1 MTSGL
6 TSTAYPGA
14 NPGRGSLTS
23 EPDRF
28 SEAAWDLLLAS
39 QDQARR
45 WRHGQLDVEH
55 LMQVLFSDPGYGAWI
70 DPLPLQPERLLDRLD
85 AFCADQPGGSGAQLF
100 IGDALEELLEAAD
113 RRRASWGSRWLDVP
127 HLLLAL
133 LDEPR
138 CGASLLA
145 AEGLS
150 EELLLRQL
158 RSAGGSSERR
168 GPDPTPPRALSQPS
182 LPPRSPEPARRPE
195 GAPAGERG
203 RQPAD
208 DWIDTPDGGG
218 APRSGRPSGAGPVR
232 APVGSGPGSA
242 GGPALGASLSRPG
255 ASAWASSSAPALA
268 AFTAPA
274 SAPGSGLEPGAA
286 QGLRLERE
294 PGALEAYG
302 RDLTTAARAG
312 ELDPVIGRDTEIRR
326 LIQVLSRR
334 SKNNPV
340 LIGEP
345 GVGKT
350 AIAELLAQRI
360 VAGEVPDSLKGQRLI
375 ALDLGALIAGAKF
388 RGQFEERLRSV
399 LMEVAASE
407 ATESG
412 AGVIL
417 FIDELHTVVSSDR
430 SSADAGSILKPVL
443 ARGDLRCIGA
453 TTAEDYRRTVEK
465 DPALNR
471 RFQQVLIKEP
481 GREVSIEILRGLK
494 ERYELH
500 HGVTITDG
508 AVVAATQL
516 ADRYISDRC
525 LPDSAIDLIDE
536 AAAQLKMEATSKP
549 RLVEE
554 AEAELRRV
562 ELALLAAE
570 AAPMAER
577 RQLQEQ
583 RQLAI
588 ETLQDLQQ
596 RWQAERAQQAEW
608 RQLLVDDGEL
618 RQAIAEAERDGDL
631 EEAARLEYGQ
641 LHGVQQ
647 RRLDLEQELQAD
659 RASGLSLLR
668 EQVEAD
674 DIADVVARWTGI
686 PVQRLLAGERQ
697 KLLELEQRLA
707 ERVIGQP
714 EAVAAAAA
722 AIRRAR
728 AGMKD
733 PRRPV
738 GSFLFL
744 GPTGVGKTELAK
756 ALAAALFD
764 EEEAL
769 VRLDMSEFMERN
781 AVARLLGAPP
791 GYVGYEEGGQLT
803 EAVRRRPYAVVLLD
817 EVEKAH
823 PDVFNILLQVL
834 DDGRLSDSQGRTVD
848 FRHTVVV
855 MTSNLASRA
864 ILESARA
871 ASGSEPPSAQEQAE
885 RDAALGEAVD
895 RALAQQ
901 FRPELLN
908 RIDEVIRF
916 RPLRPEDLARIVR
929 LQLAELAALLR
940 EQQLEL
946 QVDEAVVARLARQG
960 YEPEYGA
967 RPLRRL
973 LRRSL
978 ENPLATEL
986 LEERYRGFWGVR
998 VSEAPGDDRGLEPLQ
1013 FTPLVDPL
1021 PQALETHADGLDDWA
1036 GAGAG
1041 DGSAAGGAGGWD
1053 ADPVG

>member
-1 MTSGL
+1 MRPDTL
-6 TSTAYPGA
+6 TA
-14 NPGRGSLTS
+14 

-28 SEAAWDLLLAS
+28 SDAAWDLLLAS
-39 QDQARR
+39 QEQARR
-45 WRHGQLDVEH
+45 WRHADMDVEH
-55 LMQVLFSDPGYGAWI
+55 LLQVLFSDARYASWI
-70 DPLPLQPERLLDRLD
+70 DPLPLDPEALLDQLD
-85 AFCADQPGGSGAQLF
+85 DVCADQPTSSSRELY
-100 IGDALEELLEAAD
+100 IGEALEELLDGAERCREAAGARLID
-113 RRRASWGSRWLDVP
+113 IP
-127 HLLLAL
+127 QILLAL

-138 CGASLLA
+138 LGRRLLA
-145 AEGLS
+145 DQGLS
-150 EELLLRQL
+150 EDLLRRQQ
-158 RSAGGSSERR
+158 RSERPAPPAAEPVR
-168 GPDPTPPRALSQPS
+168 RAPEPRAAQQTSDS
-182 LPPRSPEPARRPE
+182 
-195 GAPAGERG
+195 
-203 RQPAD
+203 
-208 DWIDTPDGGG
+208 WIDRG
-218 APRSGRPSGAGPVR
+218 A
-232 APVGSGPGSA
+232 
-242 GGPALGASLSRPG
+242 
-255 ASAWASSSAPALA
+255 SSAPAGPS
-268 AFTAPA
+268 APA
-274 SAPGSGLEPGAA
+274 AAPRPPAAEAESDSALTLE
-286 QGLRLERE
+286 QE
-294 PGALEAYG
+294 PSALDQFG
-302 RDLTTAARAG
+302 RDLTAAARAG

-326 LIQVLSRR
+326 LMQVLSRR
-334 SKNNPV
+334 GKNNPV

-360 VAGEVPDSLKGQRLI
+360 VAGEVPDALKGQRLI
-375 ALDLGALIAGAKF
+375 SLDLGALIAGAKF

-399 LMEVAASE
+399 LKEVRE
-407 ATESG
+407 AEGKG

-417 FIDELHTVVSSDR
+417 FIDELHNVVGPER
-430 SSADAGSILKPVL
+430 SSSDAGSILKPAL

-453 TTAEDYRRTVEK
+453 TTPEEFSRTVEK

-481 GREVSIEILRGLK
+481 GLDDSTLILRGLK

-500 HGVTITDG
+500 HGVAITDG
-508 AVVAATQL
+508 AVVAAARL
-516 ADRYISDRC
+516 ADRYIADRC

-536 AAAQLKMEATSKP
+536 AAAQLRMEVTSKP

-562 ELALLAAE
+562 ELALLSAE
-570 AAPMAER
+570 SAPEPER
-577 RQLQEQ
+577 VALQEQ
-583 RQLAI
+583 RRQANAA
-588 ETLQDLQQ
+588 LQELQQ
-596 RWQAERAQQAEW
+596 RWQGEREELAEL
-608 RQLLVDDGEL
+608 RQLLADDESL
-618 RQAIAEAERDGDL
+618 RLQIAEAERDGDL
-631 EEAARLEYGQ
+631 EEAARLQYDQ

-647 RRLDLEQELQAD
+647 RRSELEAQLQEQQ
-659 RASGLSLLR
+659 RAGQSLLR
-668 EQVEAD
+668 EQVEEG

-686 PVQRLLAGERQ
+686 PVQRLMAGERQ
-697 KLLELEQRLA
+697 KLLELEQRLG
-707 ERVIGQP
+707 ERVIGQQEP
-714 EAVAAAAA
+714 VAAVAA

-803 EAVRRRPYAVVLLD
+803 EAVRRRPYAVLLLD

-823 PDVFNILLQVL
+823 PDVFNVLLQVL
-834 DDGRLSDSQGRTVD
+834 DDGRLTDSQGRTVD

-864 ILESARA
+864 ILDHARS
-871 ASGSEPPSAQEQAE
+871 SGDPAQLEQQVEQA
-885 RDAALGEAVD
+885 
-895 RALAQQ
+895 LASQ
-901 FRPELLN
+901 FRPEFLN

-916 RPLRPEDLARIVR
+916 QPLGPEQLQRIVH

-940 EQQLEL
+940 EQGLEL
-946 QVDEAVVARLARQG
+946 QVEEPVVPWLAQQG

-973 LRRSL
+973 LRRRI

-986 LEERYRGFWGVR
+986 LEERFLGASAVQ
-998 VSEAPGDDRGLEPLQ
+998 VSLQEAEGQLRFSPIS
-1013 FTPLVDPL
+1013 
-1021 PQALETHADGLDDWA
+1021 QA
-1036 GAGAG
+1036 
-1041 DGSAAGGAGGWD
+1041 
-1053 ADPVG
+1053 V